1 MTGNRSTEQLIVRPR
16 GRGIAVWAWVST
28 RDGVVR
34 HGEGTVTG
42 VAVVKERT
50 GILVLSQPW
59 NQKGKGG
66 EVWSGRPGC

>member
-1 MTGNRSTEQLIVRPR
+1 MTGNRSTEQLMVRPR

-50 GILVLSQPW
+50 GILGNGLDLHTVQVFHKL
-59 NQKGKGG
+59 
-66 EVWSGRPGC
+66 E

>member
-1 MTGNRSTEQLIVRPR
+1 MTGNRSTEQLMVRPR

-50 GILVLSQPW
+50 GILGNGPDLHTGQQVF
-59 NQKGKGG
+59 QKL
-66 EVWSGRPGC
+66 E